1 MRRRPPRPSS
11 CGRWDTERL
20 QRSSSCSQLCYGG
33 STRPTSADSPPA
45 PRGGSGRRG
54 ERRPLPDGGGP
65 MQLTDAQRL
74 DWLRLIRTDGIG
86 PRTFRGL
93 INRFG
98 SASAALDALPDLT
111 KRAGKRAVPP
121 TTAEAEREM
130 AAAARLGIRFLA
142 MGEAA
147 YPKALHATDT
157 APPLIAVRGD
167 PATLLKP
174 SVAIV
179 GSRNASTAGLAFTE
193 RLARGFGEAGLV
205 VVSGLAR
212 GDRRP
217 RPQGDAHHR
226 HRRGPRG
233 WAGPD
238 LSGEPCRPRRGDR
251 RGGWGGGRRDADGL
265 GAARARLSPP
275 QPHHLRPQPRH
286 RHRGGRAPLR
296 LAHHRPLR
304 AGAGPGG
311 LRGARL
317 AARSAGGGHQR
328 PDPPGRDAGL
338 GGRARPV
345 GARSADRRRRAAGG
359 RPERPL
365 RDLAHARLLGRDRFR
380 RTSRDRAAAAS
391 RRGGADRGSPPE
403 PRDDRARLIACLS
416 PTPVGTDELARSTGL
431 PVRIVQ
437 TTLLEL
443 ELDGRIERH
452 GSGTVSLVSR
462 A

>member
-1 MRRRPPRPSS
+1 
-11 CGRWDTERL
+11 
-20 QRSSSCSQLCYGG
+20 
-33 STRPTSADSPPA
+33 
-45 PRGGSGRRG
+45 
-54 ERRPLPDGGGP
+54 

-121 TTAEAEREM
+121 TKAEAEREM

-212 GDRRP
+212 GIDARAHKATLVTGTVAVLAGGQDRIYPENHAGLVEEIVGEGGVVVAEMPMGWVP
-217 RPQGDAHHR
+217 RGRDFPRRNRIISGLSLGTVVVEAARRSGSLITARFALEQGREVFAVPGSPLDPRAEGTNDLIRQGATLVSEVEHVLSVLDPLIAGDA
-226 HRRGPRG
+226 PQ
-233 WAGPD
+233 
-238 LSGEPCRPRRGDR
+238 
-251 RGGWGGGRRDADGL
+251 ADGL
-265 GAARARLSPP
+265 NDRSESWGTPDYWDEMDFD
-275 QPHHLRPQPRH
+275 
-286 RHRGGRAPLR
+286 GRAETALPLF
-296 LAHHRPLR
+296 P
-304 AGAGPGG
+304 
-311 LRGARL
+311 
-317 AARSAGGGHQR
+317 
-328 PDPPGRDAGL
+328 
-338 GGRARPV
+338 
-345 GARSADRRRRAAGG
+345 
-359 RPERPL
+359 
-365 RDLAHARLLGRDRFR
+365 
-380 RTSRDRAAAAS
+380 AAAES
-391 RRGGADRGSPPE
+391 VEDPPE
-403 PRDDRARLIACLS
+403 PGDDRARLIACLS
-416 PTPVGTDELARSTGL
+416 PTPVGTDALARSTGL

-443 ELDGRIERH
+443 ELDGQIERH